1 MNILQT
7 LKSHFIK
14 HPEEEQVL
22 ETVEEIMAFMDENE
36 LKLQENPFERKSKKS
51 IIINIFYDFI
61 KK

>member
-22 ETVEEIMAFMDENE
+22 E
-36 LKLQENPFERKSKKS
+36 KLGITRE
-51 IIINIFYDFI
+51 
-61 KK
+61 

>member
-22 ETVEEIMAFMDENE
+22 ETVEEIMDEREERGDEVLVDSHE
-36 LKLQENPFERKSKKS
+36 LLLLKTFLK
-51 IIINIFYDFI
+51 
-61 KK
+61 